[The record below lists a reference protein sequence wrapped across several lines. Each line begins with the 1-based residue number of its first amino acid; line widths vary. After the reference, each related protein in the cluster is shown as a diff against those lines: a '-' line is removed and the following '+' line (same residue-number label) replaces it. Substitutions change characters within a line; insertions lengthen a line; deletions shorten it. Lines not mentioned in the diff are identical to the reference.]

1 MSSNKEE
8 RNNRIDNYENEYNNK
23 NGNNDNNNNNN
34 NNNINSINNN
44 NNDNNNNNNINNISN
59 ATNPKWNP
67 VGINGSSSSITQTLG
82 PSDSRPL
89 VKRPDLWDILIDA
102 VVTICISRK
111 RSCTLSLFYILQ
123 YLLTLLSF
131 FPF

>member
-8 RNNRIDNYENEYNNK
+8 RNNRIDNYENGYKNK
-23 NGNNDNNNNNN
+23 NGNNDK
-34 NNNINSINNN
+34 NINNINNN
-44 NNDNNNNNNINNISN
+44 NNDNNNDNNSNNNISN

-67 VGINGSSSSITQTLG
+67 VGINRSSSSITQNLDS
-82 PSDSRPL
+82 SDSRPL

-111 RSCTLSLFYILQ
+111 RSCTVSLFYILQ
-123 YLLTLLSF
+123 YLLTLSSF